1 MLPQKFSIYVPGFC
15 VFCAFLWLSI
25 SGSTATTSA
34 ADRPNIFVFFTDDL
48 SARDVGAYGATDVR
62 TPAFDQLATEGLT
75 FDRAF
80 IISPAC
86 APSRASMLT
95 GLTPAHNGAEANHTY
110 KRKDVDSLI
119 KHFNALGYQTA
130 AFGKVAHGKDADRHG
145 FDHVDRSRLPFEA
158 TEVWLREQDS
168 DQPVALFFG
177 TNSPH
182 VPWPA
187 VDGYDPATVTIPPFH
202 IDTPDTRLFRARY
215 YTDVT
220 NADTHFAR
228 VKKLADHYL
237 GTANRITVFTSDHGA
252 QWPFGKWNLYDEG
265 TRVPLIITWPD
276 HITPTTRTSAMV
288 SWIDL
293 LPTLIDAVDGALPT
307 QIDGQSFTD
316 LFTSSQSTH
325 RDLIFTTHDND
336 GRANVY
342 PIRSVRDTRWKYIRN
357 LQPSW
362 LQSDH
367 SYRFRKDDAGAYFW
381 SWEEAAAPSH
391 TDSLILNR
399 YLQRPGEEL
408 YDLVNDPDEINNLAA
423 DSRHASI
430 LQRLQGELDTWMIDQ
445 GDDGHISVDPWLPGD
460 PGLLE
465 PRSTWAPY
473 TDSK

>member
-1 MLPQKFSIYVPGFC
+1 MLPQKSSIYVPCFC
-15 VFCAFLWLSI
+15 SFLWLTLACLTAAA
-25 SGSTATTSA
+25 ST
-34 ADRPNIFVFFTDDL
+34 ADRPNIFVFLTDDL
-48 SARDVGAYGATDVR
+48 SARDVGAYGASDVR
-62 TPAFDQLATEGLT
+62 TPTMDQLAADGLT

-86 APSRASMLT
+86 APSRAAMLT

-110 KRKDVDSLI
+110 KHEDIDSLI
-119 KHFNALGYQTA
+119 QHFNVLGYQTA
-130 AFGKVAHGKDADRHG
+130 AFGKVAHGKDADRHQ
-145 FDHVDRSRLPFEA
+145 FDHVNRARLPFEA
-158 TEVWLREQDS
+158 TEAWLRDIDP

-187 VDGYDPATVTIPPFH
+187 IDGYNPDEVIIPPFH
-202 IDTPDTRLFRARY
+202 IDTPDTRDFRARY

-228 VKKLADHYL
+228 AQKLADHYL
-237 GTANRITVFTSDHGA
+237 GTENRITVFSSDHGA

-265 TRVPLIITWPD
+265 TRVPLIISWPE
-276 HITPTTRTSAMV
+276 HITPTTRTAAMV

-293 LPTLIDAVDGALPT
+293 LPTLIHAAGGTTPA
-307 QIDGQSFTD
+307 QIDGRSFTH
-316 LFTSSQSTH
+316 LFDRPQSPH
-325 RDLIFTTHDND
+325 RDRIFTTHDND

-342 PIRSVRDTRWKYIRN
+342 PIRSVRDSRWKYIRN
-357 LQPSW
+357 LQPNW
-362 LQSDH
+362 IQSDH

-381 SWEEAAAPSH
+381 SWEVAAAASH

-408 YDLVNDPDEINNLAA
+408 YDLANDPDEINNLAA
-423 DSRHASI
+423 DSRHAST
-430 LQRLQGELDTWMIDQ
+430 LQRLQGELDAWMSDQ
-445 GDDGHISVDPWLPGD
+445 GDDGQITVDPWLPGD
-460 PGLLE
+460 PELLE
-465 PRSTWAPY
+465 PRSPWPPY